1 LKSKRAQIELSH
13 QQRER
18 FFVKIL
24 VGGLVGFFLLIGV
37 FWAGHG
43 AYVRWQERR
52 LVQRAIFAE
61 QQGDDRGASL
71 AARSALDIKPSS
83 AGAALIMAQVAE
95 RAGDRVALDWR
106 RKVAELQPHSVED
119 RLAWA
124 RCALQ
129 FHDTGTAERVLSQ
142 VEEPAKQ
149 TAGYHALAARLAQAR
164 RQDEAAEHEWSEAV
178 RLAPNEKAYQLQLG
192 ILQLRA
198 REPERR
204 AAGEE
209 MLKAL
214 RHDNAQRVPAT
225 RALISDGVARH
236 QNAQEL
242 LQLARELQ
250 EYPEAILSDRL
261 LFLDIL
267 HQLGNPEFSSYL
279 SALEKN
285 CAANPA
291 DLGALLSWMSQNNLN
306 LLALDYL
313 KGLPT
318 ADLEKWPL
326 PLAVAEIYARLKDWH
341 KLESA
346 SKGANWR
353 QFEFLRHAYLARALR
368 AQDKAAA
375 AEHEWA
381 AAVKAGTAQSDST
394 LVLVGTI
401 SEWGWDSEAVDLLW
415 ALAKYPEKQREAFQ
429 TLYRYYTRTGDTQG
443 LYRVLVRL
451 AELDSGNLDVQNN
464 LAQISLLL
472 NAKPDEARRMAAEVY
487 RKKPSNPAYVTT
499 YAYSLLS
506 KGDAKAAGKIMSAMS
521 PEQLRDPAISAY
533 YGICL
538 AALKDDRA
546 REFLEIGRKAT
557 LLPEEKA
564 LMEKAF
570 VTLDAE
576 HKTP

>member
-1 LKSKRAQIELSH
+1 VAQSR
-13 QQRER
+13 Q
-18 FFVKIL
+18 
-24 VGGLVGFFLLIGV
+24 
-37 FWAGHG
+37 
-43 AYVRWQERR
+43 
-52 LVQRAIFAE
+52 
-61 QQGDDRGASL
+61 
-71 AARSALDIKPSS
+71 
-83 AGAALIMAQVAE
+83 
-95 RAGDRVALDWR
+95 
-106 RKVAELQPHSVED
+106 
-119 RLAWA
+119 
-124 RCALQ
+124 
-129 FHDTGTAERVLSQ
+129 
-142 VEEPAKQ
+142 
-149 TAGYHALAARLAQAR
+149 
-164 RQDEAAEHEWSEAV
+164 QDEAAEHEWSEAV

-192 ILQLRA
+192 TLQLRA
-198 REPERR
+198 RAPDRH

-209 MLKAL
+209 ILKAL

-236 QNAQEL
+236 QSGQGL

-250 EYPEAILSDRL
+250 EYPEATLSDRL

-279 SALEKN
+279 STLEKN

-291 DLGALLSWMSQNNLN
+291 DLGALLAWMSQNNLN

-346 SKGANWR
+346 SKGTNWR

-401 SEWGWDSEAVDLLW
+401 SQWGWDSEAVDLLW
-415 ALAKYPEKQREAFQ
+415 ALAKYPEKQREAVQ
-429 TLYRYYTRTGDTQG
+429 TLYRYYTKTGDTQG

-472 NAKPDEARRMAAEVY
+472 NAKPDEARRTAAEVY
-487 RKKPSNPAYVTT
+487 RKMPANPAYATT

-506 KGDAKAAGKIMSAMS
+506 KGDAKGAGKIMSSMS
-521 PEQLRDPAISAY
+521 SEQLRDPAISAY

-546 REFLEIGRKAT
+546 REFLEVGRKAR